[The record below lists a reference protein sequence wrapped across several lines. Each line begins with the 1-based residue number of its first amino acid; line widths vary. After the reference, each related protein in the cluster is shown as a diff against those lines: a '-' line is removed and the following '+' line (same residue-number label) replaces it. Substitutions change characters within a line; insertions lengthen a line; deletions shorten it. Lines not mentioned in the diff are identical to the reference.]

1 MRRRNNKSW
10 WRRTRKTCF
19 FQEKNPFSG
28 FFLIFFDFFEE
39 EKQFHTT
46 PTHPRG
52 PRTTIATHRGTRYP
66 PPLPHGWKFPEGR
79 PCVDGGGGSHGVGE
93 VWRRRRRVCMC
104 GHVCVCVWS
113 VATVYEEGN
122 TATLQQLSL
131 GDRDAAYEKG
141 ATIRQKMAQKR
152 GSKKVRKM
160 YKSLVDEFNSV

>member
-1 MRRRNNKSW
+1 M
-10 WRRTRKTCF
+10 
-19 FQEKNPFSG
+19 
-28 FFLIFFDFFEE
+28 
-39 EKQFHTT
+39 
-46 PTHPRG
+46 
-52 PRTTIATHRGTRYP
+52 ATAAA
-66 PPLPHGWKFPEGR
+66 
-79 PCVDGGGGSHGVGE
+79 
-93 VWRRRRRVCMC
+93 
-104 GHVCVCVWS
+104 CVCVGMCVYVCGS